1 MSETI
6 NEMLRG
12 HFTKN
17 RIVFWYDRDAQN
29 REIYESFDDPE
40 IIKIEL
46 KNNEFAVKY
55 RVLRLEPD
63 KNSSFIP
70 RESIRLLSKIGS
82 SISR

>member
-55 RVLRLEPD
+55 RVLKARA
-63 KNSSFIP
+63 
-70 RESIRLLSKIGS
+70 
-82 SISR
+82 